1 MQSKNKIVGGGAVAV
16 LLLVFGVSQLQA
28 QSPITLESLSN
39 RIGLLAGRVAALE
52 RNSADEN
59 ELNTLK
65 DRVAT
70 LEARLEDTRP
80 SPTAT
85 RRRPTSTP
93 TPPPPTATPTSLPP
107 TATPTPAT
115 PYITTTRAMNI
126 RGGPGTNYD
135 VVGYATAGEELI
147 VTGKNA
153 DETWWRIELEGQ
165 EVWIYA
171 FYVTATNTD
180 GVQPVPTPVPPE
192 RTPSPSPTPAPQ
204 AQNSIY
210 DLAYFVVTMDQE
222 AIGRGKS
229 WKNTSQAEQAKVV
242 EVLGKFLIV
251 TSDYCDLSIDEMT
264 KLIDK
269 YGVVVEQA
277 GYSRR
282 NEYAPRTNLL
292 YELIQYAE
300 DNPRRNSCDQLMEW
314 RVILLLAEE

>member
-1 MQSKNKIVGGGAVAV
+1 MQSRHKFVGIGTVAV
-16 LLLVFGVSQLQA
+16 FLFVFGFSQLQA
-28 QSPITLESLSN
+28 QSSLTLEGLSGRITTLTRRVSSLSSN
-39 RIGLLAGRVAALE
+39 KADRSEVKALKTRVSALE
-52 RNSADEN
+52 
-59 ELNTLK
+59 
-65 DRVAT
+65 V
-70 LEARLEDTRP
+70 RLGDA
-80 SPTAT
+80 SPTSTAT
-85 RRRPTSTP
+85 RRPTLTPIPHLPTSTP
-93 TPPPPTATPTSLPP
+93 TRPRP

-115 PYITTTRAMNI
+115 PYITTTRSMNI

-135 VVGYATAGEELI
+135 VVGYATEGEELI

-153 DETWWRIELEGQ
+153 DGNWWRIDFEGQ
-165 EVWIYA
+165 DAWIYA
-171 FYVTATNTD
+171 FYVVETNADNIRT
-180 GVQPVPTPVPPE
+180 VPTPAPPE
-192 RTPSPSPTPAPQ
+192 PTPIPSPTPAPQ

-229 WKNTSQAEQAKVV
+229 WQNTSQAEQAKVV

-251 TSDYCDLSIDEMT
+251 TSDYCNLSIEEMIE
-264 KLIDK
+264 LIDK
-269 YGVVVEQA
+269 YGVIVEQA

>member
-1 MQSKNKIVGGGAVAV
+1 
-16 LLLVFGVSQLQA
+16 
-28 QSPITLESLSN
+28 
-39 RIGLLAGRVAALE
+39 
-52 RNSADEN
+52 
-59 ELNTLK
+59 
-65 DRVAT
+65 
-70 LEARLEDTRP
+70 
-80 SPTAT
+80 
-85 RRRPTSTP
+85 
-93 TPPPPTATPTSLPP
+93 
-107 TATPTPAT
+107 
-115 PYITTTRAMNI
+115 MNI
-126 RGGPGTNYD
+126 RSGPGTNYD

-153 DETWWRIELEGQ
+153 DGTWWRIEFEGQ
-165 EVWIYA
+165 DVWIYA

-180 GVQPVPTPVPPE
+180 GVQPIPTPVPPE
-192 RTPSPSPTPAPQ
+192 PTPIPSPTPAPQ

-229 WKNTSQAEQAKVV
+229 WQNTSQAEQAKVV

-264 KLIDK
+264 ELIDK
-269 YGVVVEQA
+269 YGIIVDES
-277 GYSRR
+277 GYSLR

-300 DNPRRNSCDQLMEW
+300 DNPRRNSCDQLMDW